1 MKEDY
6 QKALKKVTSFFPSNL
21 VPFNRQ
27 NYQKQKRPRNMSKF
41 DDVIQ
46 SGFWVNSKNYICK
59 FMLANLWHHKIIPLI
74 IPRALPLL
82 WPKNDD
88 FVIFMQ
94 FLGILPKPIEL
105 ISENLKFDRKNCDL
119 YQPLTIILMWGTYK
133 FGNSTAD
140 CFLCRLF
147 SA

>member
-1 MKEDY
+1 
-6 QKALKKVTSFFPSNL
+6 
-21 VPFNRQ
+21 
-27 NYQKQKRPRNMSKF
+27 
-41 DDVIQ
+41 
-46 SGFWVNSKNYICK
+46 
-59 FMLANLWHHKIIPLI
+59 MLANLWHHKIIPLI
-74 IPRALPLL
+74 IPRALPLF

-105 ISENLKFDRKNCDL
+105 ISEKLKFDRKNYDL

-140 CFLCRLF
+140 CFLCSLF